1 MKKKLVKAFLKKIV
15 SCKGIKEL
23 EGRYKLVKK
32 IPFSFIESK
41 DSKSLIITYGQSN
54 KPQEKKRKSN
64 TYTLN
69 FQTIIVPKRHILN
82 AEQMFINRAPSECSY
97 NIKHIGQAFINM
109 KTNKLGIGSC
119 DQTHGKIDL
128 SPYKN

>member
-1 MKKKLVKAFLKKIV
+1 MVNQI
-15 SCKGIKEL
+15 S
-23 EGRYKLVKK
+23 R
-32 IPFSFIESK
+32 
-41 DSKSLIITYGQSN
+41 
-54 KPQEKKRKSN
+54 KKRKSN

-97 NIKHIGQAFINM
+97 NVKHIGQAFINM